1 MMTEDITTNTNTDL
15 AKSNDTGSLDSKDIL
30 EVPIEPV
37 AEDEVSMQET
47 QKESVANVYTP
58 DQDILANPGEYD
70 NYQETDIFAWTN
82 NLVQYVDELQINLYF
97 FNKNNTVYRAKLG
110 GAVDRQLRPLFFDE
124 ILEFVLGGIEDGLTV
139 RGFEEAEKED
149 NVLQRTKIKN
159 VDKLVEV
166 LNWLKFESHHIETFK
181 ESEHDL
187 KRIKGVIAV
196 CTHKSIEKPFYIIKQ
211 LPASQIMKGHTAW
224 LLKDDIF
231 KPFEQMTAI
240 KIPAE
245 NHLLAVGH
253 DLFVFNQAKLKS
265 LFGYDAKAA
274 VIAAKKVEEIEKN
287 FRLTYAEGVGLQ
299 SLIKG
304 KPASVKKLQNIEPAN
319 IKQQDLID
327 HSDEMGV
334 GLITDDDGAIIM
346 MDEKDVTRFVNL
358 LNDDYIESP
367 VTGQRYE
374 IIKKKLLK
382 PAEEEEVLAR
392 EVL

>member
-1 MMTEDITTNTNTDL
+1 MNEDSITDKN
-15 AKSNDTGSLDSKDIL
+15 NDENIDNSVDDKKVVEQEI
-30 EVPIEPV
+30 
-37 AEDEVSMQET
+37 QET
-47 QKESVANVYTP
+47 KKSKIYTP
-58 DQDILANPGEYD
+58 DQDILASAGEYD
-70 NYQETDIFAWTN
+70 NYVETDIFAWTN

-110 GAVDRQLRPLFFDE
+110 GAIDRQLRPLFLDE
-124 ILEFVLGGIEDGLTV
+124 ILEYVLGGIENGLIV

-166 LNWLKFESHHIETFK
+166 LNWLKYESHNIEVFK
-181 ESEHDL
+181 EDEHDL
-187 KRIKGVIAV
+187 KRIKGLVAV
-196 CTHKSIEKPFYIIKQ
+196 CSHKDMEKPFYIIKQ
-211 LPASQIMKGHTAW
+211 LPTSQIMKGHTAW
-224 LLKDDIF
+224 LVKDNVF
-231 KPFEQMTAI
+231 KPFDQMSAL
-240 KIPAE
+240 KIPGE
-245 NHLLAVGH
+245 NQLLAVGH

-274 VIAAKKVEEIEKN
+274 VIAAKKVQEIESN
-287 FRLTYAEGVGLQ
+287 FRLSYAEGVSLQ
-299 SLIKG
+299 SLVKG
-304 KPASVKKLQNIEPAN
+304 KPAAVKKLQNIEPTS
-319 IKQQDLID
+319 IKQKDLVE

-334 GLITDDDGAIIM
+334 GLMTDDDGAIIM

-382 PAEEEEVLAR
+382 PVDEEETLAR
-392 EVL
+392 EIL

>member
-1 MMTEDITTNTNTDL
+1 MSDSTSATD
-15 AKSNDTGSLDSKDIL
+15 
-30 EVPIEPV
+30 
-37 AEDEVSMQET
+37 
-47 QKESVANVYTP
+47 KELYTP
-58 DQDILANPGEYD
+58 DQDILANAGEYD
-70 NYQETDIFAWTN
+70 NYEETDIFAWTN
-82 NLVQYVDELQINLYF
+82 NIVQYVDELQLNLYF

-110 GAVDRQLRPLFFDE
+110 GAIERQLRPLFIDE
-124 ILEFVLGGIEDGLTV
+124 ILEFVLGGIEDGLIV

-166 LNWLKFESHHIETFK
+166 LNWLKFESHHIENFK
-181 ESEHDL
+181 EEEHDL
-187 KRIKGVIAV
+187 KRIKGVVAV
-196 CTHKSIEKPFYIIKQ
+196 CSHKDIEKPFYIIKQ
-211 LPASQIMKGHTAW
+211 LPSSQIMKGHTAW
-224 LLKDDIF
+224 MLKDNVF
-231 KPFEQMTAI
+231 KPFDQMTAL

-245 NHLLAVGH
+245 NHLLAIGH

-274 VIAAKKVEEIEKN
+274 VIAAKKVEEIEAN
-287 FRLTYAEGVGLQ
+287 YNLSYAEGVSLQ

-304 KPASVKKLQNIEPAN
+304 KASAVKKLQNIEPTS

-334 GLITDDDGAIIM
+334 GLMTDDSGAIIM
-346 MDEKDVTRFVNL
+346 MDDRDVTRFVNL

-382 PAEEEEVLAR
+382 PADEEEVLGR
-392 EVL
+392 EILGR